1 VNYVRVYSKIFGN
14 ISSLYCFTYGVITW
28 LLPLFSNASDQFLGG
43 MKRKQLW
50 GQVFNLD
57 IKVFI

>member
-14 ISSLYCFTYGVITW
+14 ISSLYYFTYGVITW

-43 MKRKQLW
+43 MKRKLW
-50 GQVFNLD
+50 GQVF
-57 IKVFI
+57 I